1 MNKKKLKSTRKSAAV
16 AEKSNANSKIKS
28 ATNRRK
34 TAGGLKR
41 SEEKQTS
48 KPQARTKPKR
58 TTRNTSASRY
68 STRSAANA
76 EGMRILSID
85 VGGTKAKMLLSG
97 ELESRKVRSG
107 IEFTPLMLV
116 EQVELLTQDWK
127 FDAISIG
134 FPGLV
139 GANGPLSEP
148 GNLGSGWVGF
158 DYGAAFGKPVKFVN
172 DAAMQAVGSYEGGR
186 MIFLGLGT
194 GVGSAMIVD
203 HAILPME
210 LGNMRW
216 DSRNTVGDVLSK
228 RAIKK
233 IGLKKWRRAVH
244 DFVIRLIHS
253 FNADYVVV
261 GGGNAK
267 LVKTL
272 PAGARL
278 GHNQTAFL
286 GGFRLWGIDEYN
298 PNPANS
304 ESLPGNW
311 SLI

>member
-1 MNKKKLKSTRKSAAV
+1 MNKKNLKPNRKSADTAV
-16 AEKSNANSKIKS
+16 KSNS
-28 ATNRRK
+28 
-34 TAGGLKR
+34 
-41 SEEKQTS
+41 
-48 KPQARTKPKR
+48 RTKPKSAARKGTKTAGANR
-58 TTRNTSASRY
+58 TAKKSTAGKTTERTKKKRATHNAVATRSSGG
-68 STRSAANA
+68 SAANQQ
-76 EGMRILSID
+76 GMRVLSID
-85 VGGTKAKMLLSG
+85 VGGTKAKFLLSG
-97 ELESRKVRSG
+97 ELEARKIRSG

-116 EQVELLTQDWK
+116 EQVRTLTQDWEY
-127 FDAISIG
+127 DAISIG

-139 GANGPLSEP
+139 GANGPLAEP
-148 GNLGSGWVGF
+148 GNLGSGWMGF

-172 DAAMQAVGSYEGGR
+172 DAAMQAIGSYEGGR
-186 MIFLGLGT
+186 MIFIGLGT
-194 GVGSAMIVD
+194 GVGSALIAD

-233 IGLKKWRRAVH
+233 IGLKKWRKAVH
-244 DFVIRLIHS
+244 DFVISLIHS

-267 LVKTL
+267 LVKSL
-272 PAGARL
+272 PAGGRL

-298 PNPANS
+298 PNPGN
-304 ESLPGNW
+304 EGLPGNW